1 MLPNGKC
8 SCRNVIRT
16 KLAKLLPVVL
26 LVEFRALRYVN
37 EAIFVINILGLLNI
51 LGRKCL
57 FWRCVIALSRFT
69 SFPLIW
75 KKVKLVSSF
84 FLRVTEYPL
93 YREKEPVLYGLF
105 SKVIVDGLCCNHV
118 MCKSCNTVLKWK
130 SKDGTGGLKAH
141 LQACESGG
149 AVRKLTECA
158 GVARCRNCHPLVTPR
173 EDVTNAIVR
182 YGMV

>member
-57 FWRCVIALSRFT
+57 F
-69 SFPLIW
+69 
-75 KKVKLVSSF
+75 
-84 FLRVTEYPL
+84 
-93 YREKEPVLYGLF
+93 
-105 SKVIVDGLCCNHV
+105 
-118 MCKSCNTVLKWK
+118 
-130 SKDGTGGLKAH
+130 
-141 LQACESGG
+141 
-149 AVRKLTECA
+149 
-158 GVARCRNCHPLVTPR
+158 
-173 EDVTNAIVR
+173 
-182 YGMV
+182 